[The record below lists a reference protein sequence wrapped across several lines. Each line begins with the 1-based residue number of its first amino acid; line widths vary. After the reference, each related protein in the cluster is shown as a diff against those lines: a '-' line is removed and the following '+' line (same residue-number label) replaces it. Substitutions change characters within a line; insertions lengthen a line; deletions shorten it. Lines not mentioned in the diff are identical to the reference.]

1 MTAHGSRTCAG
12 RARWGKSKASA
23 RHRSATSHANSRG
36 QTRESDYCLWQEKKH
51 DRETG
56 RPCPHATTVLDQS
69 DRSHKWGS
77 FFPGADVERIR
88 ASKDF
93 LRHQGASRDSQRTGL
108 NTRRDSEAG
117 SIHSVMPSGRPT
129 HPILCVHRALFAP
142 SLSACS
148 ATLTLLARCGRGP
161 PSEFSGTSS
170 QKRQIR
176 EGNKQLLKELLE
188 DNRSLHAECKQMK
201 QALAT
206 TKKRIQQLESE

>member
-1 MTAHGSRTCAG
+1 MGPGRVLEGRAGERAKPPRGTDLPRPTRTQGDKCASLTTVFGRKRSTTVRQVDRAPMRPLCLTEVTAHF
-12 RARWGKSKASA
+12 
-23 RHRSATSHANSRG
+23 N
-36 QTRESDYCLWQEKKH
+36 
-51 DRETG
+51 
-56 RPCPHATTVLDQS
+56 
-69 DRSHKWGS
+69 WGS

-142 SLSACS
+142 YLSACS

-201 QALAT
+201 HALAT
-206 TKKRIQQLESE
+206 TKKRIQQLEGE